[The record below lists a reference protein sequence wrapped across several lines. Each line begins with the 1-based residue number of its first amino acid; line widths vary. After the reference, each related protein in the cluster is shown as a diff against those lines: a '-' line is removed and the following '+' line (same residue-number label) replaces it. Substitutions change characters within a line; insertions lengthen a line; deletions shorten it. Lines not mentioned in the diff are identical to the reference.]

1 MLCFNFTGSQHN
13 ATECYSTKTRQFC
26 NEKHQTFVCKKGSNM
41 LLTTNTSYVTYE
53 VVMIEVEGVECRALI
68 DTRAESSYV
77 SSKLISR
84 LSKKPIR
91 REC

>member
-1 MLCFNFTGSQHN
+1 
-13 ATECYSTKTRQFC
+13 
-26 NEKHQTFVCKKGSNM
+26 M

-53 VVMIEVEGVECRALI
+53 VVMIEVESVECRALI

>member
-1 MLCFNFTGSQHN
+1 
-13 ATECYSTKTRQFC
+13 
-26 NEKHQTFVCKKGSNM
+26 M
-41 LLTTNTSYVTYE
+41 LLTTNTSYVTYA
-53 VVMIEVEGVECRALI
+53 VVMIDVESVECRVLI
-68 DTRAESSYV
+68 DTRTESSYV